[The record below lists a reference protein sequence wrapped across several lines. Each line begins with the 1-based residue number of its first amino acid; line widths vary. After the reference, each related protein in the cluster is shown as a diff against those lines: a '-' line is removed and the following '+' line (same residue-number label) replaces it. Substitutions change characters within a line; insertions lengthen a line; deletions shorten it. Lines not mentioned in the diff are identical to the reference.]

1 MYSLITD
8 NGACSVNGELVTT
21 CDISNVPFSNF
32 NVSLS
37 DCEADCTTHEPCVGY
52 FYFELAEHCFLI
64 PSTHSCPTGYSL
76 VVRSVTAAT
85 SNDLEA
91 GDINGYNGYNGE
103 GVCYGKK
110 LGNINLLKN
119 FQFNVKSDV

>member
-21 CDISNVPFSNF
+21 CDISG

-37 DCEADCTTHEPCVGY
+37 ECEADCTTHEPCVGY
-52 FYFELAEHCFLI
+52 FYFSRTGPLAEHCFLI

-91 GDINGYNGYNGE
+91 GDISGE
-103 GVCYGKK
+103 GVCYGKN
-110 LGNINLLKN
+110 LGNINLLIN
-119 FQFNVKSDV
+119 FQFNV